1 MANQRNGMWMLLAG
15 VLAGSILVLQGQAQ
29 STGSSGAPGS
39 PAKVP
44 AAGTPYRY
52 QPDRFAGRAG
62 RYYALV
68 WGIDSLG
75 VKAVESG
82 EIIRFTYRVLD
93 PEKAKMLNEKKLVP
107 VLIDP
112 ERGVKLEVPSLEQ
125 VGLLRQ
131 SSTPKAGMAYWMAF
145 SNTGRPVKRGDR
157 VTVVIGNFQAQ
168 GLNVD

>member
-1 MANQRNGMWMLLAG
+1 MLLAG
-15 VLAGSILVLQGQAQ
+15 VLASSILVLQSQAQ
-29 STGSSGAPGS
+29 SAGSSGASGS

-131 SSTPKAGMAYWMAF
+131 SSTPEAGKAYWMAF

-157 VTVVIGNFQAQ
+157 VNVVIGNFQAE

>member
-1 MANQRNGMWMLLAG
+1 M
-15 VLAGSILVLQGQAQ
+15 
-29 STGSSGAPGS
+29 
-39 PAKVP
+39 
-44 AAGTPYRY
+44 
-52 QPDRFAGRAG
+52 
-62 RYYALV
+62 V

-75 VKAVESG
+75 VKAVEAG
-82 EIIRFTYRVLD
+82 EFIRFTYRVLD

-131 SSTPKAGMAYWMAF
+131 SSTPEAGKAYWMAF

-157 VTVVIGNFQAQ
+157 VNVVIGNFQAE